1 MKDPFT
7 EQIYLKTGNTLNINK
22 KALKEAC
29 TDTFL
34 ALPINWFLSFS
45 TLAVLIY
52 FGISQAFLMSIV
64 QVAVLTVFSV
74 IRKYLIR
81 IYYLKEEENV

>member
-1 MKDPFT
+1 MVTK
-7 EQIYLKTGNTLNINK
+7 QKNLNQKNLMNINK
-22 KALKEAC
+22 KAFKEAC

-81 IYYLKEEENV
+81 IYYLKQDKNV

>member
-1 MKDPFT
+1 M
-7 EQIYLKTGNTLNINK
+7 ETGNTVKMAINK
-22 KALKEAC
+22 KAFKEAC

-81 IYYLKEEENV
+81 IYYLKRNSNV

>member
-1 MKDPFT
+1 M
-7 EQIYLKTGNTLNINK
+7 NINR

-45 TLAVLIY
+45 TLAIMIY

-81 IYYLKEEENV
+81 IYYIKQDRNV

>member
-1 MKDPFT
+1 M
-7 EQIYLKTGNTLNINK
+7 NINR

-29 TDTFL
+29 NDTFL

-81 IYYLKEEENV
+81 IYYLKRNSNV